1 MLLQHV
7 CVCGANVLIRVL
19 KVKLFHSTVMSSFGL
34 AQISEVIA
42 HFSIRNAEE
51 HIYLILNLKKRKQ
64 YLGKCCRNQL
74 SLLISSYHVT
84 CFLIFNFFLCWE
96 RQKQKDFS
104 RYRLNRIS
112 TVTRMVTSH

>member
-64 YLGKCCRNQL
+64 YLGNQLRNQL
-74 SLLISSYHVT
+74 SLLISSSYYVT
-84 CFLIFNFFLCWE
+84 CFLIFFYVGSDRNKKIFL
-96 RQKQKDFS
+96 D
-104 RYRLNRIS
+104 ID
-112 TVTRMVTSH
+112 